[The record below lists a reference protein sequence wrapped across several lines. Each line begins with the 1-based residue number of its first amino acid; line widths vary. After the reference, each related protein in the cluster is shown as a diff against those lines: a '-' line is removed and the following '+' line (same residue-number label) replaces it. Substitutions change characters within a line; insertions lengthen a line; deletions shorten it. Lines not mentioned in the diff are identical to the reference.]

1 MLAFRIILCLVW
13 VFWALLV
20 SAQPDSLLNLHP
32 EKGIRSL
39 EHWFKNVP
47 HQNIDTPL
55 QVLEETYSK
64 QGKPLLERFAWLAK
78 KIVWIERGEN
88 RTIIEGRYHEVL
100 KEVAQNG
107 WRETEGELWVLL
119 GSFYSGSE
127 QFGKAFEYCL
137 RGFYRF
143 QELGFD
149 KNPNQYR
156 YLGYIADVYYR
167 LGDWESCLKYLGML
181 NKQPDAYFITGPRF
195 HVENSMAL
203 VYRNMNRF
211 DSSEYFFK
219 ASYESARALND
230 SFWMALSLGN
240 LGYNY
245 YLKGNYEEATPL
257 LLRDYEQSMHEKQ
270 LESAANAGLSLA
282 DIFLKTGN
290 PLAALQIMDSIETVV
305 MQKRYPRWMRYW
317 FENKFGLAKMQGNTK
332 AAVVFADS
340 ALKYRDIAANNT
352 NAQILANTRSK
363 VEAEQYLNHISLL
376 ESNRQRAVLLR
387 NALLSAIALVTIIL
401 LLVLNRVRSKH
412 RFSVE
417 KATLEKKQSEVLLE
431 QLRAQLEQYTTH
443 LRNKTLLIE
452 QVEQELNQ
460 LKLAGGALYTET
472 QQSLGELLQSSI
484 LTEEEWQRFRAL
496 FEKVHP
502 GFLIKMRQ
510 QFPDLTPAETRILV
524 LTRLKLTNKEMMAM
538 LGIGYDAIKKT
549 RQRLRKKINLPDE
562 ETLDQWIEKM

>member
-1 MLAFRIILCLVW
+1 MLAFRTILCLVW
-13 VFWALLV
+13 VIWVQSV

-47 HQNIDTPL
+47 HQNLDTPL
-55 QVLEETYSK
+55 QVLEERYRK
-64 QGKPLLERFAWLAK
+64 QGKPQLERFAWLAR
-78 KIVWIERGEN
+78 KIVWIEQGASRPVVES
-88 RTIIEGRYHEVL
+88 RYFKVLEEVG
-100 KEVAQNG
+100 KKG
-107 WRETEGELWVLL
+107 WRDTEGELWVLL

-127 QFGKAFEYCL
+127 QYGKAFEYCL

-149 KNPNQYR
+149 KNPKLYR

-167 LGDWESCLKYLGML
+167 LGDWESCLKYLSML

-219 ASYESARALND
+219 ASYESAQALND

-245 YLKGNYEEATPL
+245 YLKGNYDEAAPL
-257 LLRDYEQSMHEKQ
+257 LLRDYQQSLQEKQ

-282 DIFLKTGN
+282 DIYLKAGK
-290 PLAALQIMDSIETVV
+290 PLAAGQIMDSIEIVV

-317 FENKFGLAKMQGNTK
+317 FENKFGLAKTQGNIN

-340 ALKYRDIAANNT
+340 ALKYREIAANNT

-363 VEAEQYLNHISLL
+363 VEAEQYLNRISLL
-376 ESNRQRAVLLR
+376 ESKRQRAVLLR
-387 NALLSAIALVTIIL
+387 NALLGGIGLITIIL
-401 LLVLNRVRSKH
+401 LLIINRVRSRH

-417 KATLEKKQSEVLLE
+417 KAALEKNQSEVLLE
-431 QLRAQLEQYTTH
+431 QLQGQLDQYTTH
-443 LRNKTLLIE
+443 LRTKTLLIE
-452 QVEQELNQ
+452 QVEQELSQ
-460 LKLAGGALYTET
+460 LKAAGRALNTET
-472 QQSLGELLQSSI
+472 EQSLGELLQSSI
-484 LTEEEWQRFRAL
+484 LTEDEWQRFRAL

-538 LGIGYDAIKKT
+538 LGIGYDAIKKS

-562 ETLDQWIEKM
+562 ATLDEWIEKM